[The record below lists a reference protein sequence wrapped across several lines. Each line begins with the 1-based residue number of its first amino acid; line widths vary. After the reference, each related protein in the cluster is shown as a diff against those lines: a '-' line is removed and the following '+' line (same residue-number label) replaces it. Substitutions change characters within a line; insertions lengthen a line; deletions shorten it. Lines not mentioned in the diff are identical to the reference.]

1 MKNILLGNTGISVSR
16 LGAGVLPMGPNQRNM
31 AVEEG
36 AAVVRHALDAGINF
50 IDTAQYY
57 RAYPYI
63 RQALAGRN
71 DDVVICSK
79 SLAPD
84 HEGMAAAIE
93 EARRS
98 LDRDVIE
105 IFLLHEVRAGQF
117 EQRQGA
123 WDCLCDAREKGIVKA
138 VGISTHDCDVTALMA
153 QESQCDVVFTLINYA
168 GLGIRKGDGPATPA
182 EMERAISACHRS
194 GKGVFSMKAF
204 GGGNLTAQYQ
214 KALGYVLGV
223 KDIDSVM
230 IGFSGIK
237 EVDEAV
243 AFLEGKMPAGYVP
256 DISQKKMWIEEDS
269 CEGCGNCMRVCQSQ
283 AIFYNERGLA
293 AIDSSRC
300 LTCGYCAPAC
310 PVRAI
315 ILI

>member
-153 QESQCDVVFTLINYA
+153 QESQCGGDGKGHLRLPPQRKRRFFHESLRWRQLDCPISESS
-168 GLGIRKGDGPATPA
+168 GICTWRKGYRFCDDRVFRNKRGG
-182 EMERAISACHRS
+182 RGGRLS
-194 GKGVFSMKAF
+194 GRKNAGR
-204 GGGNLTAQYQ
+204 LC
-214 KALGYVLGV
+214 
-223 KDIDSVM
+223 
-230 IGFSGIK
+230 SGHFAK
-237 EVDEAV
+237 ENVD
-243 AFLEGKMPAGYVP
+243 
-256 DISQKKMWIEEDS
+256 
-269 CEGCGNCMRVCQSQ
+269 R
-283 AIFYNERGLA
+283 R
-293 AIDSSRC
+293 R
-300 LTCGYCAPAC
+300 
-310 PVRAI
+310 
-315 ILI
+315 